1 MVLNLTKTKEVVLG
15 PPSITSNLLSISA
28 SSHQIQRA
36 SEAKLLG
43 VHIDSNLSWHTH
55 VEAIVSKAIQRL
67 YFLKQL
73 KRARVPHA
81 QLLHFYISV
90 IRPVL
95 EYAVPVWHH
104 LLTKSQTNSIESV
117 QKRALRIIYPFSND
131 MPCSNYLD
139 LADLDSYTVSTQ
151 RNELSHKFFHSIVH
165 PTSSLHC
172 LLPPPRD
179 PDLLAPTKFPRIPS
193 QTKKYQSFVS
203 YALSRYQTYI
213 LSSPLMD
220 HTLHPQ

>member
-28 SSHQIQRA
+28 SSYQIQRA

-104 LLTKSQTNSIESV
+104 LLTKSQTDNIESV
-117 QKRALRIIYPFSND
+117 QKRALRVIYPFSND
-131 MPCSNYLD
+131 MSYSNYLD
-139 LADLDSYTVSTQ
+139 LADIASLSTR
-151 RNELSHKFFHSIVH
+151 RNELSRNFF
-165 PTSSLHC
+165 
-172 LLPPPRD
+172 
-179 PDLLAPTKFPRIPS
+179 FIP
-193 QTKKYQSFVS
+193 
-203 YALSRYQTYI
+203 
-213 LSSPLMD
+213 
-220 HTLHPQ
+220 